1 MSETAKK
8 QSFWKQYRFPLIL
21 IISIIIGCIVG
32 IIMGK
37 DAVILKPLGTI
48 FMNLLFVV
56 VVPLVLISVTSAIA
70 NFGDMKK
77 LGRLIATMFIV
88 FIITSIIAS
97 VFMLVVC
104 VIFPPA
110 QGMDVQ
116 LEAPGEIN
124 EFNTADQ
131 VVAALTVDDF
141 SKLLSKENLL
151 PLIIFSILLGVA
163 INMVG
168 EKGKKVASALDT
180 LTEVMMKLVQ
190 VVMYTAPVGLL
201 AFFAALIGDF
211 GPNLF
216 GSYFRCVLVYHVALI
231 IYGGIFLTF
240 YAYVGAGKLGVSRF
254 WKYSVTPILTAFGT
268 QSSVAS
274 LPANLEAAEKIG
286 IPKRVRDV
294 VLLIG
299 ASAHTEAACLSGILK
314 IAFLFGILGL
324 PFNSI
329 GTFGSALL
337 VAILSGVVMCG
348 IPGGGLIGEMLIVSL
363 YGFPLE
369 VFPLIVTIGWLID
382 PAATVLAVIGDTT
395 CAMIIARFTEGKNWL
410 IDHVKGLKKTS
421 SEEVVEK
428 AEG

>member
-410 IDHVKGLKKTS
+410 IDHVMGLKKTS